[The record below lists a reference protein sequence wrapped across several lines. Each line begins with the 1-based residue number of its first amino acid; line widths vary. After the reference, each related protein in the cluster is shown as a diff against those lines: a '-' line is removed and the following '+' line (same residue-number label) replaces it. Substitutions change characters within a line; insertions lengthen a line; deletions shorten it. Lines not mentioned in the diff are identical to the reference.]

1 MGVLQQCKAE
11 FDLVPIANKSDLSSL
26 LRHHVTLHFD
36 LETLATDPE
45 GSCLDNSAYDV

>member
-1 MGVLQQCKAE
+1 MGVLEQCKAE
-11 FDLVPIANKSDLSSL
+11 LNLIPIANKPDLSSL
-26 LRHHVTLHFD
+26 FRHHVILHFD